1 MVKKTIKHFNMNEFK
16 CPCGGENLIYFE
28 LIKKLDE
35 AREIANIPFRITS
48 GYRCKHHNSIVGGSK
63 TSSHLKGLAV
73 DIACD
78 NSENRY
84 KIISAL
90 SQVGFNRIGVARN
103 FIHCDIDKDKVNNVL
118 WTY

>member
-1 MVKKTIKHFNMNEFK
+1 MVNKTIKHFNMNEFK
-16 CPCGGENLIYFE
+16 CYCCDENLINYE
-28 LIKKLDE
+28 LVKKLDK

-48 GYRCKHHNSIVGGSK
+48 GYRCKHHNKLVGGSE

-73 DIACD
+73 DIACN
-78 NSENRY
+78 NSKDKY

-90 SQVGFNRIGVARN
+90 SQVGFNRIGVANN
-103 FIHCDIDKDKVNNVL
+103 FIHCDIDKNKVNNVL